1 MHLTF
6 VAAYQRN
13 KIMFNNQTL
22 QNIKIDALRSM
33 FFYPEQDEEKG
44 LRYKV

>member
-6 VAAYQRN
+6 AAAYQRN

-22 QNIKIDALRSM
+22 QNIKIVILR
-33 FFYPEQDEEKG
+33 
-44 LRYKV
+44 